1 MLEGASPLRSAATAA
16 LASLL
21 LLSPLQMS
29 PTSPFM
35 PTIAAAEAK
44 ELPSGSGSRVN
55 KDPLSLLRLGLPAQ
69 SKEMRELQKGLEEC
83 QDNSARLLNSNA
95 VGALAKAQGV
105 ASGKAAALVK
115 GVPSEYSAK
124 AQALVSE
131 LDSGMATL
139 KSQLAAGSSEASKTN
154 AALLEKVSELEGLVV
169 LGYNQPMPPKEYAE
183 LPYLTRRATVEFTF
197 KKPDGSSFDIDRTL
211 FKVATMRMVVDGYT
225 APITGGNFVDLVQRG
240 FYDGMKIQRS
250 DGFVVQTGDPSA
262 EGRGKENGFV
272 GDGGKVR
279 RIPLE
284 VYPMGDKAPLYEATF
299 DDDGRGGYAAALPF
313 NAYGALGSARGEDDI
328 NSASSQFF
336 WLPFDSDLTPAGKNL
351 LDGRYTCF
359 GYTVQGAEFLTDL
372 KEGDIIASAKV
383 IEGGDRLVKPAGAP
397 AAAVAE

>member
-1 MLEGASPLRSAATAA
+1 MRCAAPSMLEGASPLRSAATAA

-95 VGALAKAQGV
+95 VGALAKAQAV

-154 AALLEKVSELEGLVV
+154 AALLEKVSELEGLVA
-169 LGYNQPMPPKEYAE
+169 LGYNQPLPPKEYAE

-211 FKVATMRMVVDGYT
+211 FKVR
-225 APITGGNFVDLVQRG
+225 R
-240 FYDGMKIQRS
+240 R
-250 DGFVVQTGDPSA
+250 
-262 EGRGKENGFV
+262 RRR
-272 GDGGKVR
+272 R
-279 RIPLE
+279 RI
-284 VYPMGDKAPLYEATF
+284 
-299 DDDGRGGYAAALPF
+299 
-313 NAYGALGSARGEDDI
+313 
-328 NSASSQFF
+328 
-336 WLPFDSDLTPAGKNL
+336 
-351 LDGRYTCF
+351 
-359 GYTVQGAEFLTDL
+359 
-372 KEGDIIASAKV
+372 
-383 IEGGDRLVKPAGAP
+383 
-397 AAAVAE
+397 

>member
-1 MLEGASPLRSAATAA
+1 MRCAAPSMLEGASPLRSAATAA

-95 VGALAKAQGV
+95 VGALAKAQSV

-154 AALLEKVSELEGLVV
+154 AALLDKVSELEGLVA
-169 LGYNQPMPPKEYAE
+169 LGYNQPLPPKEYAE

-211 FKVATMRMVVDGYT
+211 FKVR
-225 APITGGNFVDLVQRG
+225 
-240 FYDGMKIQRS
+240 
-250 DGFVVQTGDPSA
+250 
-262 EGRGKENGFV
+262 
-272 GDGGKVR
+272 
-279 RIPLE
+279 
-284 VYPMGDKAPLYEATF
+284 
-299 DDDGRGGYAAALPF
+299 AAAT
-313 NAYGALGSARGEDDI
+313 AAAMSARH
-328 NSASSQFF
+328 ASPHPSHAPHSFSR
-336 WLPFDSDLTPAGKNL
+336 WRRCGWWSTGT
-351 LDGRYTCF
+351 RRR
-359 GYTVQGAEFLTDL
+359 
-372 KEGDIIASAKV
+372 S
-383 IEGGDRLVKPAGAP
+383 P
-397 AAAVAE
+397 AATSSTSCSGASTTG

>member
-1 MLEGASPLRSAATAA
+1 MRCAAPSMLEGASPLRSAATAA

-169 LGYNQPMPPKEYAE
+169 LGYNQPLPPKEYAE

-211 FKVATMRMVVDGYT
+211 FKVR
-225 APITGGNFVDLVQRG
+225 
-240 FYDGMKIQRS
+240 
-250 DGFVVQTGDPSA
+250 
-262 EGRGKENGFV
+262 
-272 GDGGKVR
+272 
-279 RIPLE
+279 
-284 VYPMGDKAPLYEATF
+284 
-299 DDDGRGGYAAALPF
+299 AAA
-313 NAYGALGSARGEDDI
+313 ATADMSARH
-328 NSASSQFF
+328 ASPHPSHTPHS
-336 WLPFDSDLTPAGKNL
+336 LPRWRRCGWWSTGT
-351 LDGRYTCF
+351 RRR
-359 GYTVQGAEFLTDL
+359 
-372 KEGDIIASAKV
+372 S
-383 IEGGDRLVKPAGAP
+383 P
-397 AAAVAE
+397 AATSSTSCSEASTTG

>member
-1 MLEGASPLRSAATAA
+1 MVRLTSRFGAPTPSPMRCAAPSMLEGASPLRSAATAA

-95 VGALAKAQGV
+95 VGALAKAQAV

-154 AALLEKVSELEGLVV
+154 AALLDKVSELEGLVA
-169 LGYNQPMPPKEYAE
+169 LGYNQPLPPKEYAE

-211 FKVATMRMVVDGYT
+211 FKVR
-225 APITGGNFVDLVQRG
+225 
-240 FYDGMKIQRS
+240 
-250 DGFVVQTGDPSA
+250 
-262 EGRGKENGFV
+262 
-272 GDGGKVR
+272 
-279 RIPLE
+279 
-284 VYPMGDKAPLYEATF
+284 
-299 DDDGRGGYAAALPF
+299 AAAT
-313 NAYGALGSARGEDDI
+313 AASARHATPHT
-328 NSASSQFF
+328 SHAPHS
-336 WLPFDSDLTPAGKNL
+336 LPRWRRCGWWSTGT
-351 LDGRYTCF
+351 RRR
-359 GYTVQGAEFLTDL
+359 
-372 KEGDIIASAKV
+372 S
-383 IEGGDRLVKPAGAP
+383 P
-397 AAAVAE
+397 AATSSTSCSEASTTG

>member
-1 MLEGASPLRSAATAA
+1 MVRPGLARPSPMRCAAPSMLEGASPLRSAATAA

-154 AALLEKVSELEGLVV
+154 AALLEKVSELEGLVA
-169 LGYNQPMPPKEYAE
+169 LGYDQPLPPKEYAE

-211 FKVATMRMVVDGYT
+211 FKVR
-225 APITGGNFVDLVQRG
+225 
-240 FYDGMKIQRS
+240 
-250 DGFVVQTGDPSA
+250 
-262 EGRGKENGFV
+262 
-272 GDGGKVR
+272 
-279 RIPLE
+279 
-284 VYPMGDKAPLYEATF
+284 
-299 DDDGRGGYAAALPF
+299 AAAT
-313 NAYGALGSARGEDDI
+313 AAAMSARH
-328 NSASSQFF
+328 ASPHPSHAPHSLSR
-336 WLPFDSDLTPAGKNL
+336 WRRCGWWSTGT
-351 LDGRYTCF
+351 RRR
-359 GYTVQGAEFLTDL
+359 
-372 KEGDIIASAKV
+372 S
-383 IEGGDRLVKPAGAP
+383 P
-397 AAAVAE
+397 AATSSTSCSEASTTG